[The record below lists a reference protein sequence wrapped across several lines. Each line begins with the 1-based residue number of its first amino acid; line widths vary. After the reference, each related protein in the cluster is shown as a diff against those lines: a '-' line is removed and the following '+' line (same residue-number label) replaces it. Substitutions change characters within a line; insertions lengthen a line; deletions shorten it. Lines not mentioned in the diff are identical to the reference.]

1 MSHSLRFRGDSKQRD
16 HRCPNDDNVKTTYL
30 QAPSV
35 DCEPTRL
42 MHVGTMRRITSQY
55 QQESKPRIKAM
66 LVETTKLR
74 ATAQVGRGTKQEDT
88 RCLAPA

>member
-1 MSHSLRFRGDSKQRD
+1 
-16 HRCPNDDNVKTTYL
+16 
-30 QAPSV
+30 
-35 DCEPTRL
+35 